1 MSDLLSIKRRAEKIR
16 EAYGTENPFIIAEGL
31 GIVVLFRNLGSLKGF
46 YTIEKRIPYIVINS
60 SLDEYTA
67 KVVCAHELG
76 HDRLH
81 KRLARNG
88 MLNEYELY
96 LVNTKT
102 ELEANTFAAHLLIS
116 DKDLSRARKEMN
128 GSLVIGE
135 AAVILGTTPE
145 ILEIKLGTV

>member
-1 MSDLLSIKRRAEKIR
+1 MNDLLSIKRRAENLR
-16 EAYGTENPFIIAEGL
+16 EAYGTKNPFIIAEGL

-128 GSLVIGE
+128 GSLVLGE

-145 ILEIKLGTV
+145 ILEIKLGPV

>member
-1 MSDLLSIKRRAEKIR
+1 MSDLLSIKRRAEKLR

-31 GIVVLFRNLGSLKGF
+31 GIVVLFRNIGSLKGF

-102 ELEANTFAAHLLIS
+102 ELEANTGVSLPPAKRAESSFSILLSSRSAFVPPCFAA
-116 DKDLSRARKEMN
+116 SR
-128 GSLVIGE
+128 
-135 AAVILGTTPE
+135 T
-145 ILEIKLGTV
+145 